1 MKLVSFGDRGLEH
14 PGLVI
19 DDKFVFKLHEFDP
32 DIPPDMTMLLK
43 KGVIEQVRE
52 ILKDREHLPE
62 WLLAPIDKVRLSAP
76 VPHPGQIICVGL
88 NYKSHAD
95 EQNKPY
101 PPLPMLF
108 SKAPNASNGP
118 FAEVKIPGYTQQAD
132 YEVELGVVI
141 GERARKVA
149 AADYRKYVLGYVT
162 FNDFSCRDAQRD
174 DKQFFRSKS
183 PDGFAPFGPWI
194 VTDDEIADPM
204 NLAVRCKV
212 NGELRQQSNT
222 ADLIHPIGRIIEFIT
237 EAMTL
242 EPGDIISTG
251 TPGGVGEHQKPPR
264 FLKPGDVVET
274 TVEGIG
280 TLRNVM
286 A

>member
-32 DIPPDMTMLLK
+32 DIPADMTVLLK
-43 KGVIEQVRE
+43 KGLINQVRE
-52 ILKDREHLPE
+52 LLQDRDHLPA
-62 WLLAPIDKVRLSAP
+62 WLIQPLDKVRLAAP
-76 VPHPGQIICVGL
+76 VPRPGQIICVGL
-88 NYKSHAD
+88 NYKAHAD

-101 PPLPMLF
+101 PKLPMLF
-108 SKAPNASNGP
+108 SKAPNAANGP
-118 FAEVKIPGYTQQAD
+118 FEDVKIPAYTQAAD
-132 YEVELGVVI
+132 YEVELAVVI
-141 GERARKVA
+141 GERCRKVK
-149 AADYRKYVLGYVT
+149 AADYRSVVLGYMA
-162 FNDFSCRDAQRD
+162 FNDYSCRDAQRD

-183 PDGFAPFGPWI
+183 PDGFAPMGPWI

-204 NLAVRCKV
+204 NLNVSCRV
-212 NGELRQQSNT
+212 NGEVRQKSNT
-222 ADLIHPIGRIIEFIT
+222 ADMIHSIGRVIEFIT

-242 EPGDIISTG
+242 EPGDIIATG

-264 FLKPGDVVET
+264 FLKAGDVVET
-274 TVEGIG
+274 TIEGLG